1 MSNNNNN
8 NNFAYKFEEKET
20 EYISYKIKNINEN
33 ITNKYN
39 LYKENNLYHHEL
51 IQDTISSKYKIDI
64 LPNGRINLD
73 KDNEQ
78 LLRDLLVDTQ
88 RVTYNVLIVYNKKYF
103 QLNNNYLTQ
112 MNVDNFEKLMYELF
126 LEFIDIKQYGGSRER
141 KKEEKLRRTKRQ
153 PGYRQK
159 QLEQKREQ
167 ERKQQEQ
174 ERKQEQKQKQEKII
188 EELKNKFEKRKE
200 KQEQNKI
207 KQNKFISM
215 FYLLI
220 FQALKAEFTNYFVLK
235 MKPPTFIFD
244 KYQTLKTCIID
255 YDNYIITY
263 YQPFLCLN
271 KENYYITYIFSKAYF
286 DDNNNIKIDT
296 FTFPFNK
303 NMNNKKLFYNL
314 AFITNYSILKDEI
327 TKLFDG
333 KVDKDKNIILSE
345 DEQQMQ
351 MSFEHMNNSRTSTSN
366 TSNTSNISN
375 ISNIYTQRY
384 NSRSYYPQQDIEN
397 RNIFYNKIVLLNI

>member
-1 MSNNNNN
+1 MSNNNNNN
-8 NNFAYKFEEKET
+8 NNFAYKFEATET
-20 EYISYKIKNINEN
+20 EYISNKIKNINK

-73 KDNEQ
+73 KDKDKDNEQ
-78 LLRDLLVDTQ
+78 LLHNLLVDTQ

-112 MNVDNFEKLMYELF
+112 MNIDNFEKLMYELF
-126 LEFIDIKQYGGSRER
+126 LEFIGIKQYGGDQKR
-141 KKEEKLRRTKRQ
+141 KKEAKLRRTKRKS
-153 PGYRQK
+153 GYRQEK
-159 QLEQKREQ
+159 LERKREQ

-174 ERKQEQKQKQEKII
+174 ELKQKQKEII
-188 EELKNKFEKRKE
+188 KELKNKFEKRKE

-235 MKPPTFIFD
+235 MKPSTFIFD

-296 FTFPFNK
+296 FTYPFNK
-303 NMNNKKLFYNL
+303 NMNNRKLFNDL
-314 AFITNYSILKDEI
+314 AFITNYSILEVKNESI
-327 TKLFDG
+327 NLFDG
-333 KVDKDKNIILSE
+333 NIDEDKNIILSE

-366 TSNTSNISN
+366 
-375 ISNIYTQRY
+375 ISNIYTQQY